1 MQTSSEIGSR
11 KIPTIV
17 QQQAKYS
24 TLYHQDAK
32 YEKKIRND
40 YAATGSSPLCLSSGS
55 GEGSRPRKETKTYK
69 YVPGSVVC
77 LPANQRLA
85 M

>member
-1 MQTSSEIGSR
+1 MQTTSSEIGSR

-32 YEKKIRND
+32 YEKNN
-40 YAATGSSPLCLSSGS
+40 
-55 GEGSRPRKETKTYK
+55 KE
-69 YVPGSVVC
+69 
-77 LPANQRLA
+77 
-85 M
+85 